1 MYLTALKKLPV
12 TLYACINNRME
23 VRSRALFGAASEDE
37 LDYAEHVHVLAA
49 VAHQV

>member
-23 VRSRALFGAASEDE
+23 VRSRALFGAAGEDGF
-37 LDYAEHVHVLAA
+37 DYAEHVKVLAIA
-49 VAHQV
+49 AHQV